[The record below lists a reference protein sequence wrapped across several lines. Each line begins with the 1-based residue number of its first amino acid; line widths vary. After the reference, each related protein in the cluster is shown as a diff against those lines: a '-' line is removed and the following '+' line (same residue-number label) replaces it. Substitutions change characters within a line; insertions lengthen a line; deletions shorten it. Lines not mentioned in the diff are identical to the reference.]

1 MNKYRFICFLLL
13 FIHSFTIAADQEVL
27 SDIEKNSK
35 LLNDIKIR
43 ESELTIIL
51 IDGTEIYATQVLSL
65 NQENVI
71 VNKMRTRWTNFTYS
85 KNWEWE
91 KQAVLAVSIPL
102 AEISSIEEISRTNYF
117 KEILYL
123 GGISLFIYAVLL
135 NV

>member
-85 KNWEWE
+85 KNWESE

-102 AEISSIEEISRTNYF
+102 AEISSIEEI
-117 KEILYL
+117 
-123 GGISLFIYAVLL
+123 
-135 NV
+135 NVNI